1 MSRTNDEKI
10 KIFSKLMKDNKVN
23 ISPFNLNFKDYQKF
37 LKVAGTKF
45 FHQPKNF
52 FNQMSKKQLMK
63 GFNML
68 KNEVKQMFLK

>member
-1 MSRTNDEKI
+1 MSKTNDEKI

-45 FHQPKNF
+45 FH
-52 FNQMSKKQLMK
+52 
-63 GFNML
+63 
-68 KNEVKQMFLK
+68 